1 MVGVDLYETREY
13 HMWKEHL
20 REFVDSFKHPAWGL
34 SHSARVYEMALH
46 LAQEQSAALDEDAL
60 LAAAYLHDIGAL
72 GDYRQPGMDHAER
85 SVQVIGDILAAT
97 DFPPEKIPLVK
108 DIILGHTF
116 QARPTSPLEA
126 VLFHDADILDFMGYV
141 GVTRLL
147 ALVGKHD
154 WAPDPAGALGTIR
167 RFSRQMPALL
177 LTPQAQSIGQ
187 SRLAEME
194 SYLSGLTAETDNL
207 RTL

>member
-1 MVGVDLYETREY
+1 
-13 HMWKEHL
+13 MWKEHL

-34 SHSARVYEMALH
+34 SHSMRVYEMALR
-46 LAQEQSAALDEDAL
+46 LAQEQGAALDEDAL

-72 GDYRQPGMDHAER
+72 GDYRQPNMDHAER
-85 SVQVIGDILAAT
+85 SVQVVGDILAAT
-97 DFPPEKIPLVK
+97 DYPPDKVPLVK

-126 VLFHDADILDFMGYV
+126 VLFHDADILDFMGYIV
-141 GVTRLL
+141 VTRLL
-147 ALVGKHD
+147 SLVGKHD
-154 WAPDPAGALGTIR
+154 WAPDPPSAVSQIR
-167 RFSRQMPALL
+167 RFSREMPPLL

-194 SYLSGLTAETDNL
+194 SYLSGLATETDNL

>member
-1 MVGVDLYETREY
+1 
-13 HMWKEHL
+13 MWKEHL

-34 SHSARVYEMALH
+34 SHSMRVYEMALH
-46 LAQEQSAALDEDAL
+46 LAQKQGAVLDEDAL
-60 LAAAYLHDIGAL
+60 LAAAYLHDTGAL
-72 GDYRQPGMDHAER
+72 GNYRQPGVDHAER
-85 SVQVIGDILAAT
+85 SVQVVGDILAAT
-97 DFPPEKIPLVK
+97 DYPPEKIPLVK

-167 RFSRQMPALL
+167 RFSRQMPPLL
-177 LTPQAQSIGQ
+177 LTPQAQGIGQ

-194 SYLSGLTAETDNL
+194 SYLSGLAAETDNL

>member
-1 MVGVDLYETREY
+1 
-13 HMWKEHL
+13 MWQEHL

-46 LAQEQSAALDEDAL
+46 LAQQQGAVLDEDAL

-72 GDYRQPGMDHAER
+72 GDYRQPGTDHAER

-97 DFPPEKIPLVK
+97 DFPPEKIPLVE

-126 VLFHDADILDFMGYV
+126 VLFHDADILDFTGYI
-141 GVTRLL
+141 GVTRILS
-147 ALVGKHD
+147 LVEKHD

-167 RFSRQMPALL
+167 HLSQTMPAFL
-177 LTPQAQSIGQ
+177 LTPQAQRIGQ

-194 SYLSGLTAETDNL
+194 SYLSGVTAETDNL

>member
-1 MVGVDLYETREY
+1 
-13 HMWKEHL
+13 MWKEHL

-34 SHSARVYEMALH
+34 SHSMRVYEMALR
-46 LAQEQSAALDEDAL
+46 LAQEQGAALDEDAL

-72 GDYRQPGMDHAER
+72 GDYRQPNMDHAER
-85 SVQVIGDILAAT
+85 SVQVVGDILAAT
-97 DFPPEKIPLVK
+97 DYPPDKVPLVK

-126 VLFHDADILDFMGYV
+126 VLFHDADILDFMGYIV
-141 GVTRLL
+141 VTRLL
-147 ALVGKHD
+147 SLVGKHD
-154 WAPDPAGALGTIR
+154 WAPDPPSAVDQIR
-167 RFSRQMPALL
+167 RFSREMPPLL

-194 SYLSGLTAETDNL
+194 SYLSGLATETDNL

>member
-1 MVGVDLYETREY
+1 
-13 HMWKEHL
+13 MWKEHL

-177 LTPQAQSIGQ
+177 LTSQAQSIGQ

>member
-1 MVGVDLYETREY
+1 
-13 HMWKEHL
+13 MWKEYL
-20 REFVDSFKHPAWGL
+20 QEFVDSFKHPAWGL
-34 SHSARVYEMALH
+34 SHSERVYDMALH
-46 LAQEQSAALDEDAL
+46 LAQEQGAALDDDAL

-72 GDYRQPGMDHAER
+72 GDYRLPGVDHAER

-97 DFPPEKIPLVK
+97 DFPPEKIPFVE

-116 QARPTSPLEA
+116 EARPTSPLEA
-126 VLFHDADILDFMGYV
+126 VLFHDADILDFMGYI

-147 ALVGKHD
+147 SLVGKHD

-167 RFSRQMPALL
+167 RFSQHMPALL
-177 LTPQAQSIGQ
+177 LTPQAQRIGQ

-194 SYLSGLTAETDNL
+194 SYLSGITAETDNL

>member
-1 MVGVDLYETREY
+1 
-13 HMWKEHL
+13 MWKEHL

-34 SHSARVYEMALH
+34 SHSMRVYEMALR
-46 LAQEQSAALDEDAL
+46 LAQEQGAALDEDAL

-72 GDYRQPGMDHAER
+72 GDYRQPNMDHAER
-85 SVQVIGDILAAT
+85 SVQVVGDILAAT
-97 DFPPEKIPLVK
+97 DYPPDKVPLVK

-126 VLFHDADILDFMGYV
+126 VLFHDADILDFMGYIV
-141 GVTRLL
+141 VTRLL
-147 ALVGKHD
+147 SLVGKHD
-154 WAPDPAGALGTIR
+154 WAPDPPSAVGQIR
-167 RFSRQMPALL
+167 RFSREMPPLL

-194 SYLSGLTAETDNL
+194 SYLSGLATETDNL

>member
-1 MVGVDLYETREY
+1 
-13 HMWKEHL
+13 MWKEHL

>member
-1 MVGVDLYETREY
+1 
-13 HMWKEHL
+13 MWKEHL
-20 REFVDSFKHPAWGL
+20 HEFVDSFKHPAWGL
-34 SHSARVYEMALH
+34 SHSARVYEMALR
-46 LAQEQSAALDEDAL
+46 LAQEQGAALDQDAL

-97 DFPPEKIPLVK
+97 DFPSEKIPLVEE
-108 DIILGHTF
+108 IILGHTF

-141 GVTRLL
+141 GVTRILS
-147 ALVGKHD
+147 LVGKHD

-167 RFSRQMPALL
+167 RFSQAMPALL
-177 LTPQAQSIGQ
+177 LTPQAQNIGQ
-187 SRLAEME
+187 GRLAEME
-194 SYLSGLTAETDNL
+194 SYLSGVTAETDNL
-207 RTL
+207 RIL

>member
-1 MVGVDLYETREY
+1 
-13 HMWKEHL
+13 MWKEHL

-34 SHSARVYEMALH
+34 SHSVRVYEMALH
-46 LAQEQSAALDEDAL
+46 LAQEQGAALDEDAV

-72 GDYRQPGMDHAER
+72 GAYRQPGIDHAQR
-85 SVQVIGDILAAT
+85 SVQVVGDILAAT
-97 DFPPEKIPLVK
+97 DYPPEKIPLVK

-126 VLFHDADILDFMGYV
+126 VLFHDADILDFIGYI

-147 ALVGKHD
+147 SLVGKHD

-167 RFSRQMPALL
+167 RFSQQMPPLL

-194 SYLSGLTAETDNL
+194 SYLGGLATETDNL

>member
-1 MVGVDLYETREY
+1 
-13 HMWKEHL
+13 MWKEHL

-34 SHSARVYEMALH
+34 SHSMRVYEMALR
-46 LAQEQSAALDEDAL
+46 LAQEQGAALDEDAL

-72 GDYRQPGMDHAER
+72 GDYRQPNMDHAER
-85 SVQVIGDILAAT
+85 SVQVVGDILAAT
-97 DFPPEKIPLVK
+97 DYPPDKVLLVK

-126 VLFHDADILDFMGYV
+126 VLFHDADILDFMGYIV
-141 GVTRLL
+141 VTRLL
-147 ALVGKHD
+147 SLVGKHD
-154 WAPDPAGALGTIR
+154 WAPDPPSAVSQIR
-167 RFSRQMPALL
+167 RFSREMPPLL

-194 SYLSGLTAETDNL
+194 SYLSGLATETDNL

>member
-1 MVGVDLYETREY
+1 
-13 HMWKEHL
+13 MWKEHL

-34 SHSARVYEMALH
+34 SHSMRVYEMALR
-46 LAQEQSAALDEDAL
+46 LAQEQGAALDEDAL

-72 GDYRQPGMDHAER
+72 GDYRQPNMDHAKR
-85 SVQVIGDILAAT
+85 SVQVVGDILAAT
-97 DFPPEKIPLVK
+97 DYPPDKVPLVK
-108 DIILGHTF
+108 EIILGHTF

-126 VLFHDADILDFMGYV
+126 VLFHDADILDFMGYIV
-141 GVTRLL
+141 VTRLL
-147 ALVGKHD
+147 SLVGKHD
-154 WAPDPAGALGTIR
+154 WAPDPPSAVSQIR
-167 RFSRQMPALL
+167 RFSREMPPLL

-194 SYLSGLTAETDNL
+194 SYLSGLATETDNL

>member
-1 MVGVDLYETREY
+1 
-13 HMWKEHL
+13 MWKEHL

-34 SHSARVYEMALH
+34 SHSVRVYEMALH
-46 LAQEQSAALDEDAL
+46 LAQEQGAALEEDAL

-72 GDYRQPGMDHAER
+72 GDYRQPGVDHAER
-85 SVQVIGDILAAT
+85 SVQVVGDILAAT
-97 DFPPEKIPLVK
+97 DYPPEKIPLVK

-126 VLFHDADILDFMGYV
+126 VLFHDADILDFMGYI

-147 ALVGKHD
+147 SLVGKHS
-154 WAPDPAGALGTIR
+154 WAPDPSGALATIR
-167 RFSRQMPALL
+167 GFSQEMPHLL

>member
-1 MVGVDLYETREY
+1 
-13 HMWKEHL
+13 
-20 REFVDSFKHPAWGL
+20 
-34 SHSARVYEMALH
+34 
-46 LAQEQSAALDEDAL
+46 LAQKQGAVLDEDAL
-60 LAAAYLHDIGAL
+60 LAAAYLHDTGAL
-72 GDYRQPGMDHAER
+72 GNYRQPGVDHAER
-85 SVQVIGDILAAT
+85 SVQVVGDILAAT
-97 DFPPEKIPLVK
+97 DYPPEKIPLVK

-167 RFSRQMPALL
+167 RFSRQMPPLL
-177 LTPQAQSIGQ
+177 LTPQAQGIGQ

-194 SYLSGLTAETDNL
+194 SYLSGLAAETDNL

>member
-1 MVGVDLYETREY
+1 
-13 HMWKEHL
+13 MWKEHL

-34 SHSARVYEMALH
+34 SHSMRVYEMALR
-46 LAQEQSAALDEDAL
+46 LAQEQGAALDEDAL

-72 GDYRQPGMDHAER
+72 GDYRQPNMDHAER
-85 SVQVIGDILAAT
+85 SVQVVGDILAAT
-97 DFPPEKIPLVK
+97 DYPPDKVPLVK

-126 VLFHDADILDFMGYV
+126 VLFHDADILDFMGYIV
-141 GVTRLL
+141 VTRLL
-147 ALVGKHD
+147 SLVGKHD
-154 WAPDPAGALGTIR
+154 WAPDPPRAVSQIR
-167 RFSRQMPALL
+167 RFSREMPPLL

-194 SYLSGLTAETDNL
+194 SYLSGLATETDNL